1 MSTFRFVD
9 AGMYCLQQT
18 VSGTGVFSGVRLGYA
33 TYSYNSGGAQF
44 DVRFPHLGTD
54 GNAYKFQ
61 MDAPPNTVPV
71 AKTTAFFD
79 KSSKTLRVQLRGTSA
94 AITSTAQEVVDA
106 INGLDRPIYGA
117 ALVAGA
123 VIPAGLAPVNLAG
136 GLDPDLAAGYAF
148 PKLAPPANT
157 NGGLFYFDQNRPWK
171 LQTVGGALVA
181 DATLKVSI
189 VNVDKA
195 LRVIGTA
202 AVVLSSQNL
211 TTPWQPTG
219 TRIDV
224 PVMPGQAVQVTANTQ
239 GTVFVTAASL
249 TAMDNISD

>member
-1 MSTFRFVD
+1 MSTFRFID

-33 TYSYNSGGAQF
+33 VYSYNAGGAQF
-44 DVRFPHLGTD
+44 DLRFPHLGTD

-61 MDAPPNTVPV
+61 MDAPVNTVPV

-79 KSSKTLRVQLRGTSA
+79 KASKTLRVQLRGTVG
-94 AITSTAQEVVDA
+94 AIASTAQEVVDA
-106 INGLDRPIYGA
+106 INGMERPIYGA
-117 ALVAGA
+117 ALVANAAIGA
-123 VIPAGLAPVNLAG
+123 ALAPVNLAG
-136 GLDPDLAAGYAF
+136 GLDPDVSAGYSF

-157 NGGLFYFDQNRPWK
+157 RGGLFYFDQNRPWK
-171 LQTVGGALVA
+171 LQTVGGALTA

-211 TTPWQPTG
+211 TTPWQPSG
-219 TRIDV
+219 TRLDV

-239 GTVFVTAASL
+239 GTIFVTAASL
-249 TAMDNISD
+249 TAMDNIPD